1 MSKVCNLYKGGEMSM
16 KRKWTLLFMTM
27 AIMLCIIGC
36 SSVPKEKDI
45 EEDIIKASS
54 STPNLLGKGEKIT
67 DFEIKVR
74 ETDKKQKYDHAVCE
88 VVTEKE
94 NVSYT
99 KEVEVTYYKY
109 DKGWGLSDISVNDSK
124 EWTIAPTKGVNKKQI
139 IASLVSQ
146 DVKTDGGAWTIEDG
160 EISDVAV
167 KQQDTDITKGTDKVT
182 VEVNLKGMVE
192 NATGIVKAE
201 YTFDKE
207 WKLKN
212 IENQNDFKVKEDPEK
227 ALKIDE
233 TGLIQALDGK
243 VITVGEQKNDLG
255 GGFYIID
262 NSMKQEIEI
271 NPDEIS
277 EFSINR
283 KEKNDKGTEYTYECS
298 CKLTKADVKYTL
310 QIEYYYDYGN
320 EWKEPTIDINPVV
333 NTEDINLSGKWIGT
347 YNGAGDDGSVELNI
361 TSDDGKNYSGTYSY
375 TPNES
380 YGHAG
385 SYNVSGTF
393 EGDTMQLTLT
403 AGDWISKPDK
413 LLSIEKQDVTVRYY
427 IDDSKLKGTG
437 QSGYP
442 FEVSKE

>member
-67 DFEIKVR
+67 DFEIKDR

-255 GGFYIID
+255 RRI
-262 NSMKQEIEI
+262 
-271 NPDEIS
+271 
-277 EFSINR
+277 
-283 KEKNDKGTEYTYECS
+283 
-298 CKLTKADVKYTL
+298 L
-310 QIEYYYDYGN
+310 YY
-320 EWKEPTIDINPVV
+320 
-333 NTEDINLSGKWIGT
+333 
-347 YNGAGDDGSVELNI
+347 
-361 TSDDGKNYSGTYSY
+361 
-375 TPNES
+375 
-380 YGHAG
+380 
-385 SYNVSGTF
+385 
-393 EGDTMQLTLT
+393 
-403 AGDWISKPDK
+403 
-413 LLSIEKQDVTVRYY
+413 R
-427 IDDSKLKGTG
+427 
-437 QSGYP
+437 
-442 FEVSKE
+442 

>member
-1 MSKVCNLYKGGEMSM
+1 M
-16 KRKWTLLFMTM
+16 
-27 AIMLCIIGC
+27 
-36 SSVPKEKDI
+36 
-45 EEDIIKASS
+45 
-54 STPNLLGKGEKIT
+54 
-67 DFEIKVR
+67 
-74 ETDKKQKYDHAVCE
+74 
-88 VVTEKE
+88 
-94 NVSYT
+94 
-99 KEVEVTYYKY
+99 
-109 DKGWGLSDISVNDSK
+109 SDISVNDSK

-298 CKLTKADVKYTL
+298 CKL
-310 QIEYYYDYGN
+310 Q
-320 EWKEPTIDINPVV
+320 
-333 NTEDINLSGKWIGT
+333 
-347 YNGAGDDGSVELNI
+347 
-361 TSDDGKNYSGTYSY
+361 
-375 TPNES
+375 
-380 YGHAG
+380 
-385 SYNVSGTF
+385 
-393 EGDTMQLTLT
+393 
-403 AGDWISKPDK
+403 
-413 LLSIEKQDVTVRYY
+413 KQM
-427 IDDSKLKGTG
+427 
-437 QSGYP
+437 
-442 FEVSKE
+442 